1 MPFYRTTS
9 PLCGNMDRV
18 GRDSDIN
25 QVYEVTKN
33 EAEEV
38 DVHAEENADDVW
50 KDFNM
55 ATEIERGRNRR

>member
-1 MPFYRTTS
+1 
-9 PLCGNMDRV
+9 MDRV